1 MKKRFKLG
9 VIGCGVTARAIL
21 KGVVLSDFLHEKK
34 IIVSDGNEENLHKV
48 NRLGVHTTDNNR
60 YVAENCEFLLLA
72 VKQKDFAEAAA
83 NLKGCFHEKVISVVG
98 GYTKNAIKKHF
109 GSGAVKVARCIPNL
123 PCVIGSG
130 AIGVDMSDFNNSPAD
145 TEFISNVFNC
155 LGAVLSIDESKLDA
169 VTGISGCG
177 PAYAF
182 MLLDGLIDAGV
193 KRGLTKNEAKILA
206 VQTLLGAA
214 EMAQSDEYSVAE
226 LLMQSCGKG
235 EASIDAVKILE
246 ERNFR
251 GILDDAVG
259 ACVKRT
265 EEITVK

>member
-34 IIVSDGNEENLHKV
+34 IIVSDGNEENLHKI
-48 NRLGVHTTDNNR
+48 NRLGVQTTDNNR

-83 NLKGCFHEKVISVVG
+83 NLKCCSHEKVISVVG

-130 AIGVDMSDFNNSPAD
+130 AIGVDMSDFNNSQIGRAH
-145 TEFISNVFNC
+145 V
-155 LGAVLSIDESKLDA
+155 
-169 VTGISGCG
+169 
-177 PAYAF
+177 
-182 MLLDGLIDAGV
+182 
-193 KRGLTKNEAKILA
+193 
-206 VQTLLGAA
+206 
-214 EMAQSDEYSVAE
+214 
-226 LLMQSCGKG
+226 
-235 EASIDAVKILE
+235 
-246 ERNFR
+246 
-251 GILDDAVG
+251 
-259 ACVKRT
+259 
-265 EEITVK
+265 